1 MVLHWSSW
9 RRWHQAWARYH
20 HYRRR
25 QRRDAQRPAPQPA
38 VVERVVMK
46 SGAGPQASTEQVW
59 QRLEPLLPPSE
70 RLGRPYVHARRLI
83 FEAMVYRMQT
93 NCGWRNLPSSFPAWQ
108 TVYSQWVEW
117 RKCSIWDIIW
127 SGFDQPHPSQQ
138 LQL

>member
-1 MVLHWSSW
+1 MVLHWSCW

-38 VVERVVMK
+38 VVERTVRK

-83 FEAMVYRMQT
+83 FEAIVYRMQT

-117 RKCSIWDIIW
+117 RKCGIWNIIW
-127 SGFDQPHPSQQ
+127 SGFDQPHPLQQ